1 MSFNCF
7 LPKLQETDFMTISK
21 AWSWEIS
28 EDPIWD
34 TPSEDVYYYVERW
47 KEKGFQNILDLGCGM
62 GRNTILFA
70 RNGFRT
76 SGLDLSEYGV
86 NKTRKKLDASGH
98 AGSVVCGDI
107 NNGASGYRVEKG

>member
-1 MSFNCF
+1 
-7 LPKLQETDFMTISK
+7 MTISK